1 MSSDPVTAALAG
13 GPPVVFLLTG
23 VPAAGKST
31 VAQLLAERFPR
42 SAHVRGD
49 IFRRMVVRGRVEATP
64 SAEPEMARQLR
75 LRHSLAAA
83 TADGYHACGFTT
95 GLQDCFLEGMLPFV
109 VSRLRSRPLF
119 VVVLAPTADVVR
131 RREQARG
138 KRAYG
143 SWTVEDL
150 DHRLREGLR
159 TSGSGWT
166 RRGKPPRK
174 RWKRSS
180 PGATASPTP
189 SRYPVRRWV

>member
-1 MSSDPVTAALAG
+1 M
-13 GPPVVFLLTG
+13 VFLLTG

-31 VAQLLAERFPR
+31 VAHLLAERFPR

-75 LRHSLAAA
+75 LRQSLAAA

-95 GLQDCFLEGMLPFV
+95 VLQDCFLEGMLPFV

-143 SWTVEDL
+143 SWTVEEL
-150 DHRLREGLR
+150 DHRLRERTPHLGVWVDSSGQAPEETVEEILR
-159 TSGSGWT
+159 
-166 RRGKPPRK
+166 
-174 RWKRSS
+174 RSHREPDAVAV
-180 PGATASPTP
+180 PGTP
-189 SRYPVRRWV
+189 VDVG

>member
-1 MSSDPVTAALAG
+1 M
-13 GPPVVFLLTG
+13 VFLLTG

-150 DHRLREGLR
+150 DHRLREGTPHLGVWVDSSGQAPEETVEEILR
-159 TSGSGWT
+159 
-166 RRGKPPRK
+166 
-174 RWKRSS
+174 RSHREPDAFAV
-180 PGATASPTP
+180 PGTP
-189 SRYPVRRWV
+189 VGVR